1 MNLIHKLSN
10 LDKIALRFVVFALLF
25 FGLTIIEGSMMRVEL
40 CNVKFLGSEHY
51 FAVLNAH
58 PIVGIFGYGFMLV
71 MGAFYYLIPTLMNKK
86 LFSEKLATINFILMI
101 SGVMTVWLSSFFLRY
116 AALYTNYWPLPVLRS
131 PPLSL
136 LVYGAGILLIMV
148 GMLIFCFNLFA
159 TIFQKTTDHDKPL
172 LALIIS
178 GIGLDGLIN
187 LLRRM
192 FGIKE
197 KHHHPPDVPLPVV
210 AIFRGTIDTLLDA
223 VVLGGVAVV
232 FIVYAASILLGKALP
247 HTRIDP
253 LLYKNVYWW
262 GLDLIAD
269 GLVLIYVAGTWY
281 LLTMLIT
288 KRSIVAENVAR
299 AALFIE
305 LIVSWNVWSHHLLSD
320 QPQPLLLKFISGEL
334 ITALELVTTGIA
346 IFCSLATLWKAR
358 PLKMTIPLKFM
369 LGGMTGFVI
378 GAVAGIVQ
386 ADIGVNRVIHN
397 TQWVIGPHA
406 HIMMLLGLS
415 MTLFA
420 GLYMIFPMV
429 TKVEL
434 KSQRLADL
442 HFWCNFIGSI
452 GMSMA
457 MGYAGLSGML
467 RRTLYFGETKYL
479 SHMYVAMFFGMIIA
493 VGYAAMMINIIRSV
507 GVKTLVS
514 LFIRIPTLEK

>member
-1 MNLIHKLSN
+1 MNLINKLSG

-25 FGLTIIEGSMMRVEL
+25 FGLTGIEGTMMRMEL
-40 CNVKFLGSEHY
+40 CNIKLLEPEHY

-86 LFSEKLATINFILMI
+86 LFSEKLATINFILMT
-101 SGVMTVWLSSFFLRY
+101 SGVLTVWSSSFFLRY
-116 AALYTNYWPLPVLRS
+116 AAMYTNYWPLPVLRS
-131 PPLSL
+131 TPLSL
-136 LVYGAGILLIMV
+136 LVYGIGILSIMV

-159 TIFQKTTDHDKPL
+159 TIFQKTTDHEKPL
-172 LALIIS
+172 SALIIS

-192 FGIKE
+192 FGMK
-197 KHHHPPDVPLPVV
+197 KRHHHPDVPLPIV

-223 VVLGGVAVV
+223 AVLGGISIV
-232 FIVYAASILLGKALP
+232 FIIYAASNLLGKALP
-247 HTRIDP
+247 HTLIDP

-281 LLTMLIT
+281 LLTMIIT
-288 KRSIVAENVAR
+288 KRSIVAENIAR
-299 AALFIE
+299 TALFIE
-305 LIVSWNVWSHHLLSD
+305 LVVSWNVWSHHLLSD
-320 QPQPLLLKFISGEL
+320 QPQPLILKFISGEL

-346 IFCSLATLWKAR
+346 IFCSLATLWLAR
-358 PLKMTIPLKFM
+358 PLKMTIPLKFL

-406 HIMMLLGLS
+406 HIMMLIGLS

-420 GLYMIFPMV
+420 GLYAIFPMV

-434 KSQRLADL
+434 KSMRLANV
-442 HFWCNFIGSI
+442 HFWCNFIGAI

-479 SHMYVAMFFGMIIA
+479 PHMYIAMFFGLVIA

-514 LFIRIPTLEK
+514 LFIRIPALEK